1 MPSHHTAEDARR
13 RAAFI
18 RGLHNM
24 AAFFATHLDVPPP
37 DTVSALYITTGTP
50 AGRRNRVDQIARVL
64 GEPTTKRLHGQ
75 YLTRR
80 DFGGGVSYEAVAL
93 PGEVPD
99 IKPLP
104 SAAAAAGAANFGGR
118 A

>member
-1 MPSHHTAEDARR
+1 MPSHRAAEDARR

-18 RGLHNM
+18 TGLHNM
-24 AAFFATHLDVPPP
+24 AAFFAIHTDVPPP

-50 AGRRNRVDQIARVL
+50 AGRRNEVDRIAQAL

-80 DFGGGVSYEAVAL
+80 DFGGGVGYEAVAL

-104 SAAAAAGAANFGGR
+104 SPAATAGAGSGGR